1 MVQFNGMELVRKAVQ
16 AMRDEGADKA
26 QASLSRG
33 EQSELNVDAG
43 RMSLYRTTVNVSI
56 RLNAHVGGRKGT
68 VSLNRYDDEAIRTA
82 ASEAIAMARSSEP
95 DPANDVSP
103 ARALESFSAGDEEP
117 DSEAM
122 YERLR
127 EFVDYAA
134 SAYPKTRLEQ
144 CILDFSRGQSFY
156 SNSNGAEFEERSG
169 LYGFFA
175 MFTSKDG
182 EAASSFNYS
191 GASHRGLRKPLKA
204 WGSIDE
210 LMRQSAEQTRVEP
223 LSGAFSGDLVLTPD
237 CLGDFIGYLDGV
249 YLGDYPLITG
259 NSPWKDRL
267 GEQVVSPLVTIRSEP
282 SGPRVEIG
290 YGYTGDGFRAE
301 NCPIIEGGRL
311 ANYTIGFY
319 ASNKTGK
326 ARCPSGGGAVV
337 VEPGET
343 ALEDMIRDVKRG
355 ILLARFSGGNPS
367 DNGDFSGVAKNSYL
381 IEDGRIVRPVGET
394 MIAGNVAKLFESV
407 RAVSAETVDYGS
419 GVLPWMLAGG
429 VSVSGK

>member
-1 MVQFNGMELVRKAVQ
+1 
-16 AMRDEGADKA
+16 
-26 QASLSRG
+26 
-33 EQSELNVDAG
+33 
-43 RMSLYRTTVNVSI
+43 
-56 RLNAHVGGRKGT
+56 
-68 VSLNRYDDEAIRTA
+68 DDEAIRTA

>member
-182 EAASSFNYS
+182 EAAS
-191 GASHRGLRKPLKA
+191 
-204 WGSIDE
+204 
-210 LMRQSAEQTRVEP
+210 T
-223 LSGAFSGDLVLTPD
+223 
-237 CLGDFIGYLDGV
+237 
-249 YLGDYPLITG
+249 
-259 NSPWKDRL
+259 
-267 GEQVVSPLVTIRSEP
+267 
-282 SGPRVEIG
+282 
-290 YGYTGDGFRAE
+290 
-301 NCPIIEGGRL
+301 
-311 ANYTIGFY
+311 
-319 ASNKTGK
+319 
-326 ARCPSGGGAVV
+326 
-337 VEPGET
+337 
-343 ALEDMIRDVKRG
+343 
-355 ILLARFSGGNPS
+355 
-367 DNGDFSGVAKNSYL
+367 
-381 IEDGRIVRPVGET
+381 
-394 MIAGNVAKLFESV
+394 
-407 RAVSAETVDYGS
+407 
-419 GVLPWMLAGG
+419 
-429 VSVSGK
+429 